1 MHDLLSET
9 VGACHKISKLK
20 HGHGKLVFFSLSL
33 SKKKKKAIKINYLN
47 ETIMVFGIT
56 S

>member
-20 HGHGKLVFFSLSL
+20 HGHGKLVFFFPSL
-33 SKKKKKAIKINYLN
+33 YLKRKRRQLKL
-47 ETIMVFGIT
+47 IT
-56 S
+56 